1 MVLGIPVSTSELR
14 CRKGR
19 LEARCHSPNPGSVH
33 DLFPSIRSHAAGPNC
48 TA

>member
-19 LEARCHSPNPGSVH
+19 LEARCHSPNPGRVH
-33 DLFPSIRSHAAGPNC
+33 DTVPSIRSHAAGPNC